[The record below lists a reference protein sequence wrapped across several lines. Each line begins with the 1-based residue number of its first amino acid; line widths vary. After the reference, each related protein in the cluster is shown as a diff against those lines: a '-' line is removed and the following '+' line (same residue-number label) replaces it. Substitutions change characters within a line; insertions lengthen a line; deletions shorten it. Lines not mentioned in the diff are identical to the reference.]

1 MIVSENL
8 VPPALAPDKF
18 TALRRGAL
26 GRCPR
31 CGEGR
36 LFGRFLKV
44 VDGCGACGQ
53 HYHHHR
59 ADDFPPYIVMFIVA
73 HVVVYGIYMA
83 ETRFDTLPIL
93 VHVIAWPSLAIALSL
108 ALLQPVKGA
117 VVALQFSLGMHG
129 FGTAGGMV
137 QAGREMASERGQ
149 SAQPDGTRADR
160 TARPA
165 LAEPEA

>member
-1 MIVSENL
+1 MIVSENV
-8 VPPALAPDKF
+8 VPQALAPDKF
-18 TALRRGAL
+18 TALRRGVL

-31 CGEGR
+31 CGEGH

-44 VDGCGACGQ
+44 VDECAVCRQ

-73 HVVVYGIYMA
+73 HIVVYGIYMA
-83 ETRFDTLPIL
+83 ETRFETLPVLFHAL
-93 VHVIAWPSLAIALSL
+93 VWPSLAIVLSL
-108 ALLQPVKGA
+108 LLLQPVKGV

-129 FGTAGGMV
+129 FGAP
-137 QAGREMASERGQ
+137 GREDQVGRELASERGP
-149 SAQPDGTRADR
+149 SPGPDGTRTER
-160 TARPA
+160 TARTA